1 MFSLEG
7 IDHGLLYG
15 LNQGRQAWLSTTMV
29 LLGQFS
35 GNTSIA
41 FLTCGLAIA
50 CFLQR
55 HLLVRAILYPLAILS
70 GALVIEVIKRLVERE
85 RPNIVPWVVPEQSV
99 HGFSFPSGH
108 ATNNALL
115 GILVMGVLFQMKWRL
130 GVKLAL
136 AFLILAWV
144 LAVGF
149 NRIYLGVHWPT
160 DVLGGWCL
168 GGLIGSAWLKLI
180 SLLEQPKAA
189 ATHSDLLA

>member
-15 LNQGRQAWLSTTMV
+15 LNQGRQAWLSTIMV
-29 LLGQFS
+29 LLGQLS

-41 FLTCGLAIA
+41 FLTCGLTIA

-55 HLLVRAILYPLAILS
+55 QLRVRAILYPLAILS
-70 GALVIEVIKRLVERE
+70 GALVIEVIKRLVERD

-108 ATNNALL
+108 ATNNTLL
-115 GILVMGVLFQMKWRL
+115 GVLLMAVLFQMKWRL

-149 NRIYLGVHWPT
+149 NRIYLGIHWPT

-168 GGLIGSAWLKLI
+168 GGLIGLAWLKLI
-180 SLLEQPKAA
+180 SLLEQPKTA
-189 ATHSDLLA
+189 ATHSDLPA